1 MKLRKELLGIVLAF
15 SMTGI
20 IATSANAN
28 AYQEIYD
35 QQEKQE
41 QKIKTLLE
49 SEFISADEQSI
60 LKNELSTFAQA
71 RNSQNRQGLLALIAQ
86 SEEQVSQVSQSVASM
101 EANTIQTELGQ
112 VEIQIDTLVEK
123 SDEAFI
129 SKADQDQIKD
139 LVEKYQTVSDTKEI
153 TPVRALA
160 DEAKTLTEAVTD
172 NQKELISL
180 VDTLKADNESS
191 DTLLKKPYLSD
202 SEKKELNQ
210 NKADNQQFFEDAD
223 VKQAVVDRQEAS
235 SKLIE
240 TISQKQAATAK
251 DFKSYEDKAKSL
263 VNEIKSLL
271 SNGDLS
277 DEEKTELTSAK
288 TQLEDSLVLKD
299 YTPGNL
305 KTGFTDLDDQ
315 YTNAKT
321 SSDKRIA
328 DKKKAAEAAAEA
340 EREKQE
346 KEQAAQAKAAEE
358 ANQASSNQTGS
369 NQSTPSPSLVGEWYQ
384 APDGYKFLKVESG
397 KTYGQVKIPS
407 NFTLITATEAQSY
420 TPGRGNGYAKQ

>member
-28 AYQEIYD
+28 AYQEVYN

-60 LKNELSTFAQA
+60 LKNELSTFEQA
-71 RNSQNRQGLLALIAQ
+71 KNSQNRQGLLSLIAQ

-101 EANTIQTELGQ
+101 EANAIQTELGQ
-112 VEIQIDTLVEK
+112 VEIQIDALAEK

-129 SKADQDQIKD
+129 SKEDQDQIKD

-240 TISQKQAATAK
+240 TVSQKQAATAK

-263 VNEIKSLL
+263 INETKSLL

-277 DEEKTELTSAK
+277 DDEKTELTSAK

-328 DKKKAAEAAAEA
+328 DKKKAAAQA

-358 ANQASSNQTGS
+358 ASQASSNQTSS

-420 TPGRGNGYAKQ
+420 TPGHGNGYAKQ